1 MSTTFPRSRKSR
13 LGYNVDQVED
23 FLEEA
28 RRAYTADRGELSV
41 VNSATIRTTAFQMQK
56 GGYSTTH
63 VDAAL
68 ERLEDAFAARERE
81 RAMAEQGDA
90 AWYAKARSSAQ
101 AILDRLARDKGHR
114 FSRVGSFTTGY
125 DPKDVDA
132 FADRLVGYF
141 QHGKPMS
148 VDQVRTIVFR
158 SKKRGYNETQV
169 DLLLDAVIDVMLAV
183 R

>member
-13 LGYNVDQVED
+13 SGYSVDQVED

-28 RRAYTADRGELSV
+28 RRAYAADRGELSV
-41 VNSATIRTTAFQMQK
+41 VNAASIRRTAFAMQK
-56 GGYSTTH
+56 GGYSTSH

-81 RAMAEQGDA
+81 RAFATSGDS
-90 AWYAKARSSAQ
+90 AWYAEARTSAQ
-101 AILDRLARDKGHR
+101 QILDRLTRPGGKR
-114 FSRVGSFTTGY
+114 FSRVSGFTTGY
-125 DPKDVDA
+125 DRKDVDA

-141 QHGKPMS
+141 QHGKPLS
-148 VDQVRTIVFR
+148 VDQVRTTVFR
-158 SKKRGYNETQV
+158 SKKGGYNETQV